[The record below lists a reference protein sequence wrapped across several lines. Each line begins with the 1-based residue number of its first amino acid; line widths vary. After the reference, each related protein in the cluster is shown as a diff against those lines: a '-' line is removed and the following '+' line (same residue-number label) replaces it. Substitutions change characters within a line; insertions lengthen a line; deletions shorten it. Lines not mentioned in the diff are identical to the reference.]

1 MKLKELIFT
10 AMNIPDEVGK
20 ILSNTEEKYT
30 NGMKDNELKAY
41 RLGIQNAL
49 SCLNGLLNMDEQ
61 VVVHNSELDI
71 ITECDIDEFIKLCEE
86 KEKCNYD

>member
-10 AMNIPDEVGK
+10 AMNIPNEVGK
-20 ILSNTEEKYT
+20 ILSDTEEKCT

-61 VVVHNSELDI
+61 VVVHDSELDVI
-71 ITECDIDEFIKLCEE
+71 IEYDIDELLELCEE
-86 KEKCNYD
+86 RRNVND